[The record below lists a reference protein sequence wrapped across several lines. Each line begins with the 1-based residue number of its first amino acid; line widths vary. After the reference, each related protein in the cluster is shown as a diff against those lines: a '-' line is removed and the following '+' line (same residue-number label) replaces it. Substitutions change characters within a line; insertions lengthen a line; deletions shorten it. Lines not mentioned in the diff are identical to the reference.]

1 MQKIIKGNKL
11 LDLETYNKYVGY
23 LRNFYNIPSGDQTK
37 PQTMSR
43 SVIILVVIHS
53 QVYYIEKEKVKERVV
68 MVLLVERWQFMKVC
82 LI

>member
-1 MQKIIKGNKL
+1 VQKIIKGSKL

-53 QVYYIEKEKVKERVV
+53 QVYYIEKVKERVV

>member
-1 MQKIIKGNKL
+1 MQKIIKGSKL

-53 QVYYIEKEKVKERVV
+53 QVYYIEKVKERVV